1 MNLLTE
7 DEIARLRRRRTEP
20 AFATAWAD
28 LEARAH
34 AALADDLPI
43 PTEGA
48 GWFHHYFCPDHS
60 AQLTFDPT
68 RLHEHHCP
76 VDDRVFTG
84 PDFDAAW
91 RVAAQWRI
99 MSGMQAAGLVW

>member
-7 DEIARLRRRRTEP
+7 DEIARLRRRRAEP
-20 AFATAWAD
+20 AFAAAWTS
-28 LEARAH
+28 LEQRAQS
-34 AALADDLPI
+34 ALADNLAI
-43 PTEGA
+43 PTAGA

-60 AQLTFDPT
+60 AQLTFDPA
-68 RLHEHHCP
+68 RPHEHRCP
-76 VDDRVFTG
+76 VDDRAFTG

-99 MSGMQAAGLVW
+99 MS